1 MGSLPD
7 TQEGRDEG
15 HVSSAASSDPCYCE
29 TDDGEWRPCPPSLC
43 ERIDEFH
50 KHPKAAEVKP
60 AANLRELLVELAQW
74 SRVAERNGDLHTRIA
89 AALALDEERRE
100 LGRDA
105 SAAGEDGAAQ

>member
-1 MGSLPD
+1 MSEDAENILG
-7 TQEGRDEG
+7 GR
-15 HVSSAASSDPCYCE
+15 V
-29 TDDGEWRPCPPSLC
+29 
-43 ERIDEFH
+43 ERDSEI
-50 KHPKAAEVKP
+50 